1 MIEGFT
7 VANVSKGINAEASG
21 MMLELERRVDNV
33 VIGIDVFYDPNCK
46 VGEMPFM
53 VSEEYVKSID

>member
-1 MIEGFT
+1 
-7 VANVSKGINAEASG
+7 